1 MDGVLGQVDTGY
13 ISVPKTEIVS
23 HGNWPVKNLVPGQ
36 TIRFSSRNYDNKV
49 VMEIRKVVPFEN
61 MILVS
66 GNVINDVA
74 FDIHEMVE
82 LVSVREVQ
90 YAG

>member
-1 MDGVLGQVDTGY
+1 MDEVLGRVDTRH
-13 ISVPKTEIVS
+13 VPTQRTEIVS
-23 HGNWPVKNLVPGQ
+23 HGNWSVKKLVPGQ

-66 GNVINDVA
+66 GNAINDVA

-82 LVSVREVQ
+82 LVSVREVC
-90 YAG
+90 YVG

>member
-1 MDGVLGQVDTGY
+1 MDGVLGAVDTTHIPAHG
-13 ISVPKTEIVS
+13 TEIVS
-23 HGNWPVKNLVPGQ
+23 HGNWPVKKLVPGQ
-36 TIRFSSRNYDNKV
+36 TIRFSSHNYDNKV
-49 VMEIRKVVPFEN
+49 VMEVKKVIAFEN
-61 MILVS
+61 MVLVA

-90 YAG
+90 RVS

>member
-1 MDGVLGQVDTGY
+1 MDGVLGQVDTSY
-13 ISVPKTEIVS
+13 ISVPKAEIIS
-23 HGNWPVKNLVPGQ
+23 HGNWPVKKLVPGQ
-36 TIRFSSRNYDNKV
+36 TIRFSSRGYDNKV
-49 VMEIRKVVPFEN
+49 VMEIKRVIPFEN
-61 MILVS
+61 MVLVA

-90 YAG
+90 RAG